1 MDDIETARLVL
12 RLAPPES
19 VGDPVTLRHARAALA
34 ADPGYAP
41 WSVRAMLLKPS
52 LVMVGHIRFHSRPD
66 AGYLHPFARDAVEFG
81 FLVSEPH
88 RRQGYATEA
97 ARGAMGWAA
106 AQPGVKRFLTTVAPA
121 NVPSMAMMKRLG
133 FHKVG
138 EHVDAEDGV
147 EHVFV
152 REA

>member
-1 MDDIETARLVL
+1 V
-12 RLAPPES
+12 PPEQ
-19 VGDPVTLRHARAALA
+19 VGNPVTLRYARAALV
-34 ADPGYAP
+34 ADAGYAP

-66 AGYLHPFARDAVEFG
+66 AAYLHPFARDAVEFG
-81 FLVSEPH
+81 YAVFEPH

-97 ARGAMGWAA
+97 ACGVMAWAKGRE
-106 AQPGVKRFLTTVAPA
+106 GVKRFLTTVAPG

-133 FHKVG
+133 FAKVG

>member
-1 MDDIETARLVL
+1 V
-12 RLAPPES
+12 PPEQ
-19 VGDPVTLRHARAALA
+19 VGDPVTLHHARAALA

-41 WSVRAMLLKPS
+41 WSVRAMLLKPT

-66 AGYLHPFARDAVEFG
+66 AQYLRPFARDAVEFG
-81 FLVSEPH
+81 YVVFEPH

-97 ARGAMGWAA
+97 ARGAMGWARGRE
-106 AQPGVKRFLTTVAPA
+106 GVKRFLTTVAPGNA
-121 NVPSMAMMKRLG
+121 PSIAMMKRLG
-133 FHKVG
+133 FHKIG
-138 EHVDAEDGV
+138 EHLDAEDGV